1 MLGPVTGVAAGST
14 LFEELKQAG
23 VSRAQ
28 KREEGEEGLKN

>member
-1 MLGPVTGVAAGST
+1 MLSPVTGVAAGSV

-28 KREEGEEGLKN
+28 KREEGEEGWKN